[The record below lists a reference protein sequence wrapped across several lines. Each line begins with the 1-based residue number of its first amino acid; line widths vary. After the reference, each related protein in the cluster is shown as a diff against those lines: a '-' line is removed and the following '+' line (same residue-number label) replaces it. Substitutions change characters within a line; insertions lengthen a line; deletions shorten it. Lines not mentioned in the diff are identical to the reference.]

1 MSRRSLF
8 RPILLLAVALAPA
21 AASAQAWLPD
31 KGSFNATFLI
41 SDILN
46 EQHWTANGGTV
57 GGTRVE
63 SQTYALLGTY
73 GLTDRWM
80 VSAAL
85 PFVNTH
91 YSGPPSHGGAPG
103 FDVDDGD
110 EHGSFTDL
118 RVGVHFQALEQPFAL
133 APFVAYV
140 TPISDYYYRGH
151 AAQGRNVEEF
161 LIGFSAGKSLDPWLR
176 RTYAQMRYSYAFVEK
191 VLDQVHDRD
200 NLNLEIGTFITE
212 RWNVS
217 AYGAFQWTHGGLDA
231 PIPPSS
237 PYFLDHDSLI
247 ESEYINAGL
256 GTGFAVTPDMTVF
269 MMYMHGFEGRNDHRL
284 NRGLTLGFSYGYRPR
299 AEAVLERTA
308 EEASEPAPPVA
319 DAETSLAAGDQ

>member
-1 MSRRSLF
+1 MSRRSLS
-8 RPILLLAVALAPA
+8 RLILLLAAALAPA
-21 AASAQAWLPD
+21 ASFAQAWLPD

-41 SDILN
+41 NDILN
-46 EQHWTANGGTV
+46 EQHWTSDGGTV

-80 VSAAL
+80 LSASL

-110 EHGSFTDL
+110 EHGSWTDL
-118 RVGVHFQALEQPFAL
+118 RVGLHFQALEQPFAL

-151 AAQGRNVEEF
+151 AAQGRNVYET

-191 VLDQVHDRD
+191 VLGEVHDRE
-200 NLNLEIGTFITE
+200 NIGLEIGTFITP

-217 AYGAFQWTHGGLDA
+217 AYGQFQWTHGGLSA
-231 PIPPSS
+231 IPPSG
-237 PYFLDHDSLI
+237 PYFLNHDSLI
-247 ESEYINAGL
+247 QSEYINAGL
-256 GTGFAVTPDMTVF
+256 GTGFAVTPDMTMF
-269 MMYMHGFEGRNDHRL
+269 MIYMHGFEGRNDHRL
-284 NRGLTLGFSYGYRPR
+284 NRGLTFGLSYGFRPR
-299 AEAVLERTA
+299 AEAVLSENELSEA
-308 EEASEPAPPVA
+308 EEP
-319 DAETSLAAGDQ
+319 

>member
-1 MSRRSLF
+1 MSRRFVSQL
-8 RPILLLAVALAPA
+8 ILLLAVALAPA
-21 AASAQAWLPD
+21 ASFAQAWLPD
-31 KGSFNATFLI
+31 KGDFNTTFLI
-41 SDILN
+41 NDILN
-46 EQHWTANGGTV
+46 EQHWTSTGDTV

-91 YSGPPSHGGAPG
+91 YSGPPSHGGAAG

-110 EHGSFTDL
+110 EHGSWTDL

-191 VLDQVHDRD
+191 VLGKTHDRD
-200 NLNLEIGTFITE
+200 NLGLEIGTFITP
-212 RWNVS
+212 RWSVS
-217 AYGAFQWTHGGLDA
+217 AYGQFQWTHGGLTA
-231 PIPPSS
+231 FGPSS

-247 ESEYINAGL
+247 QAEYFNAGL
-256 GTGFAVTPDMTVF
+256 GTGFAVTPDMTMF

-284 NRGLTLGFSYGYRPR
+284 NRGLTLGLSYGFRPR
-299 AEAVLERTA
+299 AEAVLSEAELSQA
-308 EEASEPAPPVA
+308 EEP
-319 DAETSLAAGDQ
+319 

>member
-1 MSRRSLF
+1 MSRRSLS
-8 RPILLLAVALAPA
+8 RLILLLAVAVAPSV
-21 AASAQAWLPD
+21 ASAQAWLPD
-31 KGSFNATFLI
+31 KGRFNATFVI
-41 SDILN
+41 NDILN
-46 EQHWTANGGTV
+46 EQHWTSTGDTI
-57 GGTRVE
+57 GGTRVD
-63 SQTYALLGTY
+63 SQTYALLASY

-80 VSAAL
+80 VSASL
-85 PFVNTH
+85 PFVNTK
-91 YSGPPSHGGAPG
+91 YTGPPSHGGAAG
-103 FDVDDGD
+103 FYVDDGD
-110 EHGSFTDL
+110 AHGSWTDL

-176 RTYAQMRYSYAFVEK
+176 RTYVQMRYSYAFVEK

-200 NLNLEIGTFITE
+200 NLNLEVGTFITP

-231 PIPPSS
+231 PVPPSS

-284 NRGLTLGFSYGYRPR
+284 NRGLTLGLSYGFRPR
-299 AEAVLERTA
+299 AEAVLSEA
-308 EEASEPAPPVA
+308 ELSEGEEP
-319 DAETSLAAGDQ
+319 